1 MTNMA
6 NLCLGTAQLGMEYGI
21 NNLEGRPSKEKCFDI
36 LDMAI
41 QKGINVIDTADIYGN
56 AELFIGDYL
65 RSRSLNKNLKIIT
78 KQCKKIDGKD
88 ICQIQKNIR
97 YELQESLEKLG
108 VNSVNGY
115 LLHSYREVENGQI
128 IEILHNFKNEKL
140 VENIGVSIYDI
151 QEGELALAS
160 GIIDYIQMPYSI
172 FDQRGMQSGFIQ
184 KAKEQG
190 VKIFCRSAFLQGL
203 LMMDESNIPTYLDI
217 AKPFVRKLNELLI
230 QFNVTKVH
238 AIVKFVLEEELIDY
252 MVFGVNNIDQLNE
265 ILNEKDTDKLPL
277 ELINK
282 LKQEFCDMDKKIILP
297 IHWNDK

>member
-1 MTNMA
+1 MA